1 MINKEIRYLAI
12 AFLLLI
18 TMGLFSSCQKKDTV
32 RDTAYKTDKN
42 EEKTDQDH
50 KKVKE
55 EKTDKNDTNVQDNQ
69 IIPDKETSKKN
80 ENKNTKNISKQAKKS
95 KEHKELNET
104 KEPKEKPLQKDN
116 EDLEIKEDN
125 KLEANKGKKID
136 TKKVEVKK
144 PGKKT
149 QIKVNKE
156 KDIYE
161 YKTSSST
168 SSVPF
173 KIIDNYSSSGGKTKV
188 IRNGVQGTKLTTY
201 KITYKNGI
209 ETKKETISTKVT
221 KEPVDKIIARYVK
234 VQDEKYE
241 NKKVDDRSKPIYEY
255 TYKERWFVE
264 TIDNKKPYIYKYFY
278 SSKEAF
284 EVYAYP
290 KGEYIDRQTRWGT
303 AEDEEIKTL
312 VGYEQKTIKEKIQ
325 DEKWDWKY

>member
-136 TKKVEVKK
+136 TKKVEAKK

-149 QIKVNKE
+149 QRKVNKE

-241 NKKVDDRSKPIYEY
+241 NKKVDDRSKTIYEY
-255 TYKERWFVE
+255 TYKERWFVA
-264 TIDNKKPYIYKYFY
+264 TKDKTQYFY

-284 EVYAYP
+284 NKYKEN
-290 KGEYIDRQTRWGT
+290 GRNGIHCNWGT

-312 VGYEQKTIKEKIQ
+312 VGYEQKTIKEKVQ